1 MFFAG
6 KYELDEEKSGW
17 VTAFDPD
24 SGAVRWQ
31 YHADAPVVAG
41 VTPTAGGVT
50 FTGDMNGN
58 FLAFES
64 ATGKLLLKTKT
75 DGALAGG
82 VITYALGGTQYV
94 SFTSGNNSS
103 RLSFGEN
110 GKPTLIIY
118 ALAGRK

>member
-6 KYELDEEKSGW
+6 SYELDEAKSGW
-17 VTAFDPD
+17 VKAFDPD

-31 YHADAPVVAG
+31 YHAEAPVVAG

-64 ATGKLLLKTKT
+64 TTGKVLFKTATG
-75 DGALAGG
+75 GALAGG
-82 VITYALGGTQYV
+82 VITYARGGTQYV
-94 SFTSGNNSS
+94 AVTSGNVSS
-103 RLSFGEN
+103 RLSFGEG
-110 GKPTLIIY
+110 GKPTLLIY
-118 ALAGRK
+118 ALAERR